1 MSTVQEICSWLD
13 RYAPPDL
20 AEDWDNTG
28 LLLGRENAE
37 AVRLMTC
44 LTLTPDVVQEA
55 VDRSVQLVVTHHP
68 LMFRGTKQI
77 TDATVEGRS
86 VLKLIEAGVAV
97 YSPHTR
103 FDSAADGINQQLAV
117 DFGLDQIQPL
127 RSHELHAKV
136 GQGRWGMLPE
146 GVPLTDFL
154 HRVQGVCRTQYLEY
168 CGDVAAVVRKV
179 AVACGAAGEFLADAQ
194 RHSCDVFVT
203 GEGRF
208 HAALEARETG
218 VALVFVG
225 HYASERPAV
234 ERLADLLSER
244 FPAVGAFAS
253 QVECDPL
260 QIFDGRVDG

>member
-1 MSTVQEICSWLD
+1 
-13 RYAPPDL
+13 
-20 AEDWDNTG
+20 
-28 LLLGRENAE
+28 
-37 AVRLMTC
+37 MTC